1 MTLDRRSFLIRAGLV
16 VPGLALTGF
25 TQQEMPDPGAP
36 VHIQNDDPGWTILNR
51 AKVSIDEAKGL
62 MTAVFDD
69 AAKAMDGKPFTIGG
83 FMLPLDASQSFTH
96 FVLTR
101 RNTTCAF
108 CPPNEPTEAIE
119 IFTDTELSFT
129 QDEYRVAGTLELVGE
144 ASWGLFYRIH
154 DAIVEPM

>member
-16 VPGLALTGF
+16 VPGLALSGF
-25 TQQEMPDPGAP
+25 TIQEMPDPAAP

-51 AKVSIDEAKGL
+51 AKVTIDEDKGF
-62 MTAVFDD
+62 MIASFDD
-69 AAKAMDGKPFTIGG
+69 AAKALDGKPFTIGG

-119 IFTDTELSFT
+119 VFTDRDLSFT
-129 QDEYRVAGTLELVGE
+129 QDEYRVSGTLELVAE
-144 ASWGLFYRIH
+144 ASEGLFYRMRG
-154 DAIVEPM
+154 ATVETM

>member
-1 MTLDRRSFLIRAGLV
+1 MTMDRRQFLVRAGLA
-16 VPGLALTGF
+16 VPAFSLMGF
-25 TQQEMPDPGAP
+25 TTQEMPDPAAP

-51 AKVSIDEAKGL
+51 AKVSVDEQKGF
-62 MTAVFDD
+62 MVAAFDD
-69 AAKAMDGKPFTIGG
+69 AAKALDGKPFTIGG

-119 IFTDTELSFT
+119 IFTDRALSFT
-129 QDEYRVAGTLELVGE
+129 QDEYRVSGVLELVAE
-144 ASWGLFYRIH
+144 ASDGLFYRMRN
-154 DAIVEPM
+154 ATVETM